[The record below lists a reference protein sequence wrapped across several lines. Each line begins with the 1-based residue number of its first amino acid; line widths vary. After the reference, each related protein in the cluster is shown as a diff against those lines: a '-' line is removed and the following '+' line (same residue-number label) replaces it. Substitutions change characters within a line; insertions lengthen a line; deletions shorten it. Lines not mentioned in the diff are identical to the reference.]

1 MLPAALVNGG
11 LRPGHG
17 QLKPCRSSDFV
28 YDGSLQSLTVARL
41 NSPDIRVTRRSW
53 CKTRASVSTFLF
65 LIHFVSPSCLLCIP
79 RGAQLDLRHTSSRPA
94 RSTSFLLTRN
104 LQRLNKKHEHSLPIK
119 LPFATKFQILTI
131 VQSHLHAHLHLSP
144 CLWLKIGVL
153 WNICKLGSVSSDLQ
167 GRGFASAQHL
177 LGLSNFLF
185 SCEVHRG

>member
-1 MLPAALVNGG
+1 MVAGKLVDEISKKRSEAFARCERTRGRMLPAALVNGG

-53 CKTRASVSTFLF
+53 CKTRTSVSTFLF

-119 LPFATKFQILTI
+119 LPVATKFQT
-131 VQSHLHAHLHLSP
+131 
-144 CLWLKIGVL
+144 
-153 WNICKLGSVSSDLQ
+153 
-167 GRGFASAQHL
+167 
-177 LGLSNFLF
+177 
-185 SCEVHRG
+185 